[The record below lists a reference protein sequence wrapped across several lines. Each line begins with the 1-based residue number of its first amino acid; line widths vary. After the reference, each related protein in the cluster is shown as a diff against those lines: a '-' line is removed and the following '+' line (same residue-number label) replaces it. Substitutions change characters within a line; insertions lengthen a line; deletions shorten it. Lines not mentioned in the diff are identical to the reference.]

1 MALPQCIRER
11 GSRPRGCS
19 GIDGSEH
26 LHRVKIIHLAP
37 RGAHLVVEGMP
48 RGTFAHKRPSNA
60 RMVDAGGFEPAW
72 TGSAMARQTVK
83 ALCCVEP
90 IERLPQREFVIVS
103 ALAQPAAAD
112 NGGAQAEIEVNL
124 KLELG
129 RREAHSGNREAHILT
144 VLAREAAAVA
154 KVCAVGRTALLPGE
168 ASHTMV
174 VAESECVQ
182 K

>member
-1 MALPQCIRER
+1 MALTVR
-11 GSRPRGCS
+11 STW
-19 GIDGSEH
+19 
-26 LHRVKIIHLAP
+26 L
-37 RGAHLVVEGMP
+37 EGMP